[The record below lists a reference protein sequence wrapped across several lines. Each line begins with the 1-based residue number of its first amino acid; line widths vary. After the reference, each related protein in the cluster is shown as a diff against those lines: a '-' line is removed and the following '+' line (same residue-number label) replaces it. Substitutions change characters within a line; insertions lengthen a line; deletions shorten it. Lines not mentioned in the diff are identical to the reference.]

1 MLTEMEIETMRDE
14 IARVSLPDEASLLA
28 PTNTKT
34 PTGYTTT
41 WASVWTGMGRISPL
55 ERGEL
60 ERLQRLEV
68 AGTWAVSLP
77 HDAPATEAQR
87 VSILGQTYEI
97 TSVLDESSYDLYTRM
112 IVAEIG

>member
-1 MLTEMEIETMRDE
+1 MLSETEIDTMRHEIE
-14 IARVSLPDEASLLA
+14 RVSLPDEATLLE

-41 WASVWTGMGRISPL
+41 WAEAWTGPGRVSPL
-55 ERGEL
+55 ERAEL

-68 AGTWAVSLP
+68 EGTWAVSLP
-77 HDAPATEAQR
+77 HDAPATEEMR
-87 VSILGQTYEI
+87 VTILGRTFEI
-97 TSVLDESSYDLYTRM
+97 TSVMETSSYDLYTRM